1 MRELKVGLHIPQ
13 IGATATPGVVEG
25 FARAAEEAG
34 VDSLWVFDHVV
45 LPREQRTPY
54 PSSDDGKIG
63 YPHTSNLLEPLMLLP
78 FVAAVTSRIA
88 IGTSV
93 LVLPMRQP
101 VLHAKMLATLDHLS
115 NGRLIAGLGTGWWK
129 EEFEVLGVPFEH
141 RGRRMDESIE
151 LMQALWRDEY
161 ADFHGEFFH
170 CEGWACNPK
179 PVNGR
184 IPIWI
189 GGESPSQLRRVGR
202 YADAWHAGARTL
214 PNVPQLFEVAREAA
228 AKAGRDAS
236 RLQLTLEGAAFLRGA
251 SMERTAETLTS
262 VAGIGVDHAIAI
274 LDRAEYGEQGEA
286 TIRLFGER
294 YLPAIHAL

>member
-1 MRELKVGLHIPQ
+1 MKVGLHIPQ
-13 IGATATPGVVEG
+13 VGAGASPEAIKG

-34 VDSLWVFDHVV
+34 FDSLWVFDHVV

-63 YPHTSNLLEPLMLLP
+63 YPHTSDLLEPMVLLS
-78 FVAAVTSRIA
+78 FAAAVTSRIA

-93 LVLPMRQP
+93 LILPMRQP
-101 VLHAKMLATLDHLS
+101 VLHAKMLATLDRLAS
-115 NGRLIAGLGTGWWK
+115 GRLIAGLGTGWWK
-129 EEFEVLGVPFEH
+129 EEFEVLGVPFER

-161 ADFHGEFFH
+161 VDFHGEFFD
-170 CEGWACNPK
+170 CDGWACNPK

-202 YADAWHAGARTL
+202 YADAWHAGIRTL
-214 PNVPQLFEVAREAA
+214 PHVPELFEVAKEAA
-228 AKAGRDAS
+228 ATAGRDPS
-236 RLQLTLEGAAFLRGA
+236 KLMLTLEGAAFLRHDTP
-251 SMERTAETLTS
+251 EQTAEAL
-262 VAGIGVDHAIAI
+262 AGAARIGVDHAIAI
-274 LDRAEYGEQGEA
+274 LDRREYGEQGEA
-286 TIRLFGER
+286 TIRDFGER
-294 YLPAIHAL
+294 FLPAIHVL